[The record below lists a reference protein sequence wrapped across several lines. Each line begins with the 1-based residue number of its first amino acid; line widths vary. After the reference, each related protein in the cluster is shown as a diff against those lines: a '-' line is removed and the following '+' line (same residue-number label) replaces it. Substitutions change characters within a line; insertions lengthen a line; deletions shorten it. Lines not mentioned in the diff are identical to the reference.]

1 MANNYNHDHNNDNH
15 NYNNDIRHNHPGND
29 NNDINLI
36 NYGNVINDNPNNN
49 YVTSNNPAVVCGE
62 NGHVAHS
69 TAMTVR
75 ERIVQFNFQLV
86 RTTTTKQ
93 MVQLEITLTSILETL
108 YQLYVL
114 PLPNPPTELV
124 TKIYKNT
131 MDNIFTLYKLIG
143 YTRDIIDG
151 KGEYTLTYM
160 MIYVW
165 NKFWP
170 ELAKQALYFC
180 VHSSPT
186 SSNSL
191 HPYGS
196 WKDIKYF
203 CNYLKHNKGHDI
215 RKSALISYAI
225 NLLNTQLYA
234 DHKAIHGSGSGSVS
248 MAAKWAPR
256 EKSARFGWL
265 FTELARA
272 FYCIYECTANT
283 TSSKERAIIK
293 SKTDYRKLLA
303 SLNKHIDTVQ
313 IHQCANDWAS
323 INPHSQ
329 TSITLH
335 KQKYAFLNI
344 NKNSSVDCNVRY
356 PDREDRV
363 ICSQKFET
371 YLNNSA
377 HSIKG
382 SRVGLHHFIKD
393 AINYIDYDR
402 NDPIIKTVINSQWHN
417 SASHTSPLQNMIAMV
432 DVSGSM
438 DGDPLHC
445 AIGLGIRV
453 AEKSIL
459 GPRIL
464 TFSYK
469 PHWINLGNCIH
480 ADGNTDLI
488 ECVKTVQTADWGM
501 NTNFYAALSLIL
513 DRIVAMKM
521 PAINV
526 KELVLAIFSDMQID
540 SGDASY
546 CAPMMEQIREK
557 YAEAGIR
564 CCGEPYDPPHIL
576 FWNLRSTNNFPTL
589 TNQVGASMMSGF
601 NPALLNAFCQD
612 GMQSL
617 HSCTPYN
624 ILQLQLENPRYNP
637 LENACSQFF
646 HNNERPFIPGI
657 GW

>member
-1 MANNYNHDHNNDNH
+1 MSNNYPDNDNYNNLPDNDNH
-15 NYNNDIRHNHPGND
+15 
-29 NNDINLI
+29 DIN
-36 NYGNVINDNPNNN
+36 DHPNNRPVIIA
-49 YVTSNNPAVVCGE
+49 YGE
-62 NGHVAHS
+62 NGHAAYS
-69 TAMTVR
+69 TAPSSLVR
-75 ERIVQFNFQLV
+75 DRIVQFNFQLV
-86 RTTTTKQ
+86 RTTTVQQ
-93 MVQLEITLTSILETL
+93 MVGLELTLTSILETL
-108 YQLYVL
+108 YKLYVL
-114 PLPNPPTELV
+114 PLPNPPTDLV
-124 TKIYKNT
+124 MKICKNT

-143 YTRDIIDG
+143 HTRDIIDG

-170 ELAKQALYFC
+170 ELAQQALYFC

-186 SSNSL
+186 SL

-203 CNYLKHNKGHDI
+203 CNYLKHKGHDI
-215 RKSALISYAI
+215 HKSSLINYAI
-225 NLLNTQLYA
+225 TLLNAQLYA
-234 DHKAIHGSGSGSVS
+234 DHNAMKNGTGSGSGSGSVSVS

-283 TSSKERAIIK
+283 TLSKERAIIK
-293 SKTDYRKLLA
+293 SKTDYRKLLS

-313 IHQCANDWAS
+313 IHQCANNWAS
-323 INPHSQ
+323 IKPHSQ

-344 NKNSSVDCNVRY
+344 NKDCNNSTGSNVRY
-356 PDREDRV
+356 PLREDRI
-363 ICSQKFET
+363 ICSQNFQN
-371 YLNNSA
+371 YISSSNRP
-377 HSIKG
+377 IKG

-393 AINYIDYDR
+393 AIHYIDYDC
-402 NDPIIKTVINSQWHN
+402 NDPVAKTLLNMQWLN
-417 SASHTSPLQNMIAMV
+417 SASNTKSLQNMIAMV

-453 AEKSIL
+453 AEKSAL

-464 TFSYK
+464 TFSSK
-469 PHWINLGNCIH
+469 PQWINLDKCIH
-480 ADGNTDLI
+480 PDGNTDLI

-513 DRIVAMKM
+513 DQIVAMKM
-521 PAINV
+521 LAKDV
-526 KELVLAIFSDMQID
+526 KELVLAIFTDMQID
-540 SGDASY
+540 CGDPSHSNHN
-546 CAPMMEQIREK
+546 PMMDQIREK

-576 FWNLRSTNNFPTL
+576 FWNLRSTDNFPTL
-589 TNQVGASMMSGF
+589 TNQLGATMMSGF

-612 GMQSL
+612 GIQSL

-624 ILQLQLENPRYNP
+624 VLQMQLENPRYTP
-637 LENACSQFF
+637 LENACSKFF
-646 HNNERPFIPGI
+646 HDNQKPFIPGI

>member
-1 MANNYNHDHNNDNH
+1 MDNHQHNINYNNHIHYNVFHNDNADHNDNNNDNPV
-15 NYNNDIRHNHPGND
+15 NELCQN
-29 NNDINLI
+29 
-36 NYGNVINDNPNNN
+36 
-49 YVTSNNPAVVCGE
+49 E

-69 TAMTVR
+69 NAPTPSIR

-86 RTTTTKQ
+86 RTTTSQQ
-93 MVQLEITLTSILETL
+93 MFQLELTLTSILETL

-114 PLPNPPTELV
+114 PLPNPPDDIVLN
-124 TKIYKNT
+124 ICKNT
-131 MDNIFTLYKLIG
+131 MNNIFTLYKLIG
-143 YTRDIIDG
+143 YTRDIVDG

-170 ELAKQALYFC
+170 ELAQHALHFC
-180 VHSSPT
+180 VHPSS
-186 SSNSL
+186 SSSSS

-203 CNYLKHNKGHDI
+203 CNYLKRKGHDI
-215 RKSALISYAI
+215 HKSSLINYAI
-225 NLLNTQLYA
+225 TLLNNQLYT
-234 DHKAIHGSGSGSVS
+234 DYNTVYNGSKTAS

-272 FYCIYECTANT
+272 YYCLYECTA
-283 TSSKERAIIK
+283 TSTLSKERAINK
-293 SKTDYRKLLA
+293 SKTDYRKLL
-303 SLNKHIDTVQ
+303 STLNKHIDTVQ
-313 IHQCANDWAS
+313 IHQCANNWAS
-323 INPHSQ
+323 INPHTQ

-344 NKNSSVDCNVRY
+344 NKNCSVVSNIRY
-356 PDREDRV
+356 PHREDRI

-371 YLNNSA
+371 YLTNPT

-382 SRVGLHHFIKD
+382 SRVGLHHFVKD
-393 AINYIDYDR
+393 AIKYIDYDC
-402 NDPIIKTVINSQWHN
+402 NDPLVKIALNSQWRN
-417 SASHTSPLQNMIAMV
+417 SASHTTPLQNMIAMV

-464 TFSYK
+464 TFSST
-469 PHWINLGNCIH
+469 PRWINMDHCISTDDNH
-480 ADGNTDLI
+480 NYHTDLI
-488 ECVKTVQTADWGM
+488 ECVKTLQTADWGM
-501 NTNFYAALSLIL
+501 NTNFYAALNLIL
-513 DRIVAMKM
+513 YRIVFMKM
-521 PAINV
+521 PAKDV
-526 KELVLAIFSDMQID
+526 QQLVLAIFSDMQID
-540 SGDASY
+540 CGDASY

-564 CCGEPYDPPHIL
+564 CCGEPYQPPHIL
-576 FWNLRSTNNFPTL
+576 FWNLRSTNNYPTL
-589 TNQVGASMMSGF
+589 TNQPGASMMSGF
-601 NPALLNAFCQD
+601 NPALLNAFCQY
-612 GMQSL
+612 GIQSL
-617 HSCTPYN
+617 HSCTPYHV
-624 ILQLQLENPRYNP
+624 LQMQLENPRYTP
-637 LENACSQFF
+637 LETACSQFF
-646 HNNERPFIPGI
+646 DNNQRPFIPGI

>member
-1 MANNYNHDHNNDNH
+1 MSINYNPNDNYIH
-15 NYNNDIRHNHPGND
+15 DNYNNLHNNSNHGNH
-29 NNDINLI
+29 
-36 NYGNVINDNPNNN
+36 VHPNNN
-49 YVTSNNPAVVCGE
+49 DVVTAACANVAYAVAYGE
-62 NGHVAHS
+62 NGHAAHS
-69 TAMTVR
+69 TAPSSLVR
-75 ERIVQFNFQLV
+75 DRIVQFNFQLV

-93 MVQLEITLTSILETL
+93 MLQLELTLTSILETL
-108 YQLYVL
+108 YKLYVL
-114 PLPNPPTELV
+114 PLPTPPTDLV
-124 TKIYKNT
+124 TKIHKNT

-143 YTRDIIDG
+143 HTRDIIDG

-170 ELAKQALYFC
+170 ELAQQALHFC

-203 CNYLKHNKGHDI
+203 CNYLKHKGHDI

-225 NLLNTQLYA
+225 NLLNAQLYA
-234 DHKAIHGSGSGSVS
+234 DHKAIHGSGPVSVS

-265 FTELARA
+265 FSELARA

-303 SLNKHIDTVQ
+303 SLNKHMDTVQ

-323 INPHSQ
+323 IKPHSQ

-344 NKNSSVDCNVRY
+344 NKDCSGSQVRY
-356 PDREDRV
+356 PLREDRV
-363 ICSQKFET
+363 ICSQHFQN
-371 YLNNSA
+371 YIANSNI
-377 HSIKG
+377 SIKG
-382 SRVGLHHFIKD
+382 ARVGLHHFIKD
-393 AINYIDYDR
+393 AIHYIDYDC
-402 NDPIIKTVINSQWHN
+402 NDPVAKTLLNAQWRS
-417 SASHTSPLQNMIAMV
+417 SATNTKPLRNMIAMV

-453 AEKSIL
+453 AEKSVL

-464 TFSYK
+464 TFSTK
-469 PHWINLGNCIH
+469 PQWINLDKCIH
-480 ADGNTDLI
+480 PDGDTDLI

-513 DRIVAMKM
+513 DSIVSMKM
-521 PAINV
+521 LAQDV
-526 KELVLAIFSDMQID
+526 KELVLAIFTDMQID
-540 SGDASY
+540 CGDPSHSNHN
-546 CAPMMEQIREK
+546 PMMEQIREK

-576 FWNLRSTNNFPTL
+576 FWNLRSTDNFPTL
-589 TNQVGASMMSGF
+589 TNQLGASMMSGF

-612 GMQSL
+612 GIQSL

-624 ILQLQLENPRYNP
+624 VLQLQLENPRYQP

-646 HNNERPFIPGI
+646 HNKQQPFIPGI

>member
-1 MANNYNHDHNNDNH
+1 MANHSNDNYNYSND
-15 NYNNDIRHNHPGND
+15 NYNNLHDNVNNGN
-29 NNDINLI
+29 
-36 NYGNVINDNPNNN
+36 NDNPNNDPVIIASA
-49 YVTSNNPAVVCGE
+49 YGE

-69 TAMTVR
+69 ISPSVR

-93 MVQLEITLTSILETL
+93 MVQLELTLTSILETL

-114 PLPNPPTELV
+114 PLPNPPTNLV
-124 TKIYKNT
+124 MKIYKNT

-143 YTRDIIDG
+143 HTRDIIDG

-170 ELAKQALYFC
+170 ELAQQALYFC
-180 VHSSPT
+180 VHSAPDNSN
-186 SSNSL
+186 SNSL

-203 CNYLKHNKGHDI
+203 CNYLKHKGHDI
-215 RKSALISYAI
+215 RKSSLINYAI
-225 NLLNTQLYA
+225 TLLNAQLYA
-234 DHKAIHGSGSGSVS
+234 DHKAIHGSSSGSASSSVS

-265 FTELARA
+265 FSELARA

-283 TSSKERAIIK
+283 TSSKDRAIIK

-313 IHQCANDWAS
+313 IHQCANNWAS
-323 INPHSQ
+323 INPHAQ

-371 YLNNSA
+371 YLTNPA

-382 SRVGLHHFIKD
+382 SRVGLHHFVKD
-393 AINYIDYDR
+393 AIHYIDYDS
-402 NDPIIKTVINSQWHN
+402 NDPLVKTVLNSQWHN
-417 SASHTSPLQNMIAMV
+417 SASNTKPLQNMIAMV

-438 DGDPLHC
+438 DGDPLYC

-453 AEKSIL
+453 AEKSVL
-459 GPRIL
+459 GPRIM
-464 TFSYK
+464 TFSSK
-469 PHWINLGNCIH
+469 PAWINLDHCILNG
-480 ADGNTDLI
+480 DTDII

-513 DRIVAMKM
+513 DQIVFMKM
-521 PAINV
+521 SATNV

-540 SGDASY
+540 SGDPSY
-546 CAPMMEQIREK
+546 SDPMMEQIRVK

-576 FWNLRSTNNFPTL
+576 FWNLRSTDNFPTL
-589 TNQVGASMMSGF
+589 TTQVGASMMSGF

-617 HSCTPYN
+617 HSCTPYDV
-624 ILQLQLENPRYNP
+624 LQLQLENPRYNP

-646 HNNERPFIPGI
+646 HNNQRPFIPGI

>member
-1 MANNYNHDHNNDNH
+1 MSNNYIHHDNYGND
-15 NYNNDIRHNHPGND
+15 NYNNIRNNSNH
-29 NNDINLI
+29 IN
-36 NYGNVINDNPNNN
+36 NDNPNNTHVIIEN
-49 YVTSNNPAVVCGE
+49 APAVAYGE
-62 NGHVAHS
+62 NGHAAHS
-69 TAMTVR
+69 TAVTVR
-75 ERIVQFNFQLV
+75 DRIVQFNFQLV
-86 RTTTTKQ
+86 RTTTSQQ
-93 MVQLEITLTSILETL
+93 MLQLELTLTSILETL
-108 YQLYVL
+108 YKLYVL

-124 TKIYKNT
+124 MKICKNT

-143 YTRDIIDG
+143 YTRDIVDG

-170 ELAKQALYFC
+170 ELAQQALHFC
-180 VHSSPT
+180 VHSPPD
-186 SSNSL
+186 NS

-203 CNYLKHNKGHDI
+203 CNYLKHKGHDI

-225 NLLNTQLYA
+225 TLLNAQLYA
-234 DHKAIHGSGSGSVS
+234 DHNALHVDKNGSVS

-265 FTELARA
+265 FSELARA
-272 FYCIYECTANT
+272 FYCIYECTAIT

-344 NKNSSVDCNVRY
+344 NKDCNSYSGSKVRY
-356 PDREDRV
+356 PLREDRV
-363 ICSQKFET
+363 ICSQNFQNYIT
-371 YLNNSA
+371 NSTRP
-377 HSIKG
+377 IKG
-382 SRVGLHHFIKD
+382 SRVGLHHFIKE
-393 AINYIDYDR
+393 AIHYIDYDC
-402 NDPIIKTVINSQWHN
+402 NDPLIKTLLNAQWLN
-417 SASHTSPLQNMIAMV
+417 SASNTKPLQNMIAMV

-453 AEKSIL
+453 AEKSVF

-464 TFSYK
+464 TFSST
-469 PHWINLGNCIH
+469 PHWINLDKCIH
-480 ADGNTDLI
+480 PDGNTDLI

-513 DRIVAMKM
+513 DHIVAARM

-526 KELVLAIFSDMQID
+526 KELVLAIFTDMQID
-540 SGDASY
+540 CGDPSY
-546 CAPMMEQIREK
+546 CVPMMEQICEK

-576 FWNLRSTNNFPTL
+576 FWNLRSTDNFPTL

-612 GMQSL
+612 GIQSL
-617 HSCTPYN
+617 HLCTPYN
-624 ILQLQLENPRYNP
+624 VLQLQLENPRYNP

-646 HNNERPFIPGI
+646 HNNQRPFIPGI

>member
-1 MANNYNHDHNNDNH
+1 MSNND
-15 NYNNDIRHNHPGND
+15 NYNNDNYNSLYGIGNHGNH
-29 NNDINLI
+29 
-36 NYGNVINDNPNNN
+36 VNPNNSPV
-49 YVTSNNPAVVCGE
+49 VTTYGE

-69 TAMTVR
+69 TALTVR

-86 RTTTTKQ
+86 RTTTIKQ
-93 MVQLEITLTSILETL
+93 MLQLELTLTSILETL
-108 YQLYVL
+108 YKLYVL
-114 PLPNPPTELV
+114 PLPNPPTDLV

-170 ELAKQALYFC
+170 ELAQQALHCC
-180 VHSSPT
+180 VHSSPD
-186 SSNSL
+186 NL

-203 CNYLKHNKGHDI
+203 CNYLKHKGHDI

-234 DHKAIHGSGSGSVS
+234 DHKAICGSSSGSSSVS

-265 FTELARA
+265 FSELARA
-272 FYCIYECTANT
+272 FYCIYECTATT

-313 IHQCANDWAS
+313 IHQCANNWAS
-323 INPHSQ
+323 INPHAQ

-344 NKNSSVDCNVRY
+344 NSTGSQVRY

-363 ICSQKFET
+363 ICSQKFQN
-371 YLNNSA
+371 YISGSNR
-377 HSIKG
+377 SIKG
-382 SRVGLHHFIKD
+382 SRVGLHHFVKD
-393 AINYIDYDR
+393 AIHYIDYDS
-402 NDPIIKTVINSQWHN
+402 NDPLVKTVLNSQWHN
-417 SASHTSPLQNMIAMV
+417 SASNTKPLQNMIAMV

-438 DGDPLHC
+438 DGDPLYC

-453 AEKSIL
+453 AEKSVL
-459 GPRIL
+459 GPRIM
-464 TFSYK
+464 TFSSN
-469 PHWINLGNCIH
+469 PSWINLDHCIH
-480 ADGNTDLI
+480 PHGDTDLI

-513 DRIVAMKM
+513 DQIVFMKM
-521 PAINV
+521 LAQDV

-546 CAPMMEQIREK
+546 CAPMMEQIRVK

-576 FWNLRSTNNFPTL
+576 FWNLRSTDNFPTL
-589 TNQVGASMMSGF
+589 TTQVGASMMSGF

-612 GMQSL
+612 GMQTL

-624 ILQLQLENPRYNP
+624 VLQLQLENPRYNL
-637 LENACSQFF
+637 LEKACSQFF
-646 HNNERPFIPGI
+646 HNNQRPFIPGI

>member
-1 MANNYNHDHNNDNH
+1 MSNNYNHNDNYGNG
-15 NYNNDIRHNHPGND
+15 NYNNIHNNGNHD
-29 NNDINLI
+29 N
-36 NYGNVINDNPNNN
+36 NDNPNNSPVIIASCAN
-49 YVTSNNPAVVCGE
+49 AAYGE
-62 NGHVAHS
+62 NGHAAHS
-69 TAMTVR
+69 AATSSLLR
-75 ERIVQFNFQLV
+75 DRIVQFNFQLV

-93 MVQLEITLTSILETL
+93 MNQLELTLTSILETL
-108 YQLYVL
+108 YKLYVL
-114 PLPNPPTELV
+114 PLPNPPTDMV
-124 TKIYKNT
+124 AKIYKNT
-131 MDNIFTLYKLIG
+131 MDNIFTLYKLIA

-170 ELAKQALYFC
+170 ELAQQALYFC

-186 SSNSL
+186 SL

-203 CNYLKHNKGHDI
+203 CNYLKHKGHDI
-215 RKSALISYAI
+215 HKSSLINYAI
-225 NLLNTQLYA
+225 TLLNAQLYA
-234 DHKAIHGSGSGSVS
+234 DHNAIKNGSGSGSVSGPVS

-303 SLNKHIDTVQ
+303 SINKHIDTVQ

-323 INPHSQ
+323 IKPHAQ

-344 NKNSSVDCNVRY
+344 NKDCNNSTGSKVRY
-356 PDREDRV
+356 PLREDRI
-363 ICSQKFET
+363 ICSQNFQN
-371 YLNNSA
+371 YISSSNRP
-377 HSIKG
+377 IKG

-393 AINYIDYDR
+393 AIHYIDYDC
-402 NDPIIKTVINSQWHN
+402 NDPVAKTLLNMQWLN
-417 SASHTSPLQNMIAMV
+417 SASNTKPLQNMIAMV

-453 AEKSIL
+453 AEKSML

-464 TFSYK
+464 TFSSK
-469 PHWINLGNCIH
+469 PNWINLDHCIH
-480 ADGNTDLI
+480 NDGNTDLI

-501 NTNFYAALSLIL
+501 NTNFYAALTLIL

-521 PAINV
+521 LAKDV

-540 SGDASY
+540 CGDPSH
-546 CAPMMEQIREK
+546 CLPMMEQIREK

-576 FWNLRSTNNFPTL
+576 FWNLRSTDNFPTL
-589 TNQVGASMMSGF
+589 TNQLGASMMSGF

-612 GMQSL
+612 GIQSL

-624 ILQLQLENPRYNP
+624 VLQMQLENPRYNP
-637 LENACSQFF
+637 LENACSKFF
-646 HNNERPFIPGI
+646 HNNQKPFIPGI